1 MHLHGPSL
9 YGRLRWIIKP
19 AWGFYF
25 SRIERFHPERVPAS
39 GPVLFTSNH
48 PNSSTDAFV
57 IGTSVPRK
65 VNFVRTVRLF
75 ALKLVA
81 WLLARC
87 GVIPINRLKDN
98 PHAMRTVLEDNIPRH
113 GVSAGDF
120 ARRLRGGIDQPV
132 YEPTIA
138 SFSAIRF
145 FD

>member
-9 YGRLRWIIKP
+9 YGSVRWIIKTVL
-19 AWGFYF
+19 GFYF

-65 VNFVRTVRLF
+65 VNFVGTIRLF

-81 WLLARC
+81 WLLSRC
-87 GVIPINRLKDN
+87 GVIPINRLKDD
-98 PHAMRTVLEDNIPRH
+98 PPRDADRPRGQH
-113 GVSAGDF
+113 PSPW
-120 ARRLRGGIDQPV
+120 RRHRGFCAPAEGWH
-132 YEPTIA
+132 
-138 SFSAIRF
+138 
-145 FD
+145 